1 MARISQNALLVKES
15 PMKKALIAIALL
27 SCVVIWSPLWGVANA
42 QTPWKVW
49 GLGEGRVSPFEL
61 FGDMQMLTIFRIPH
75 DEGPTKLAFVQYF
88 PMTVKCRA
96 IGQQMANER
105 AAAEI
110 TPDCHSMACIAAV
123 YIAICTHITA
133 GNGGVGVPLR

>member
-27 SCVVIWSPLWGVANA
+27 SCISGPVWSVADA
-42 QTPWKVW
+42 QTPLKGS
-49 GLGEGRVSPFEL
+49 GLREGRVSPFEL
-61 FGDMQMLTIFRIPH
+61 LGDMQMLTIFRIPH
-75 DEGPTKLAFVQYF
+75 DEGPTKLAFISYF
-88 PMTVKCRA
+88 PMTVKCRE
-96 IGQQMANER
+96 IGNEIANER
-105 AAAEI
+105 AADEVA
-110 TPDCHSMACIAAV
+110 PSCHNMACIPAV